1 MTKINFTTILFIIL
15 IALPTMMF
23 GQALGYNN
31 NRIAYSSDGNSAN
44 DVTPENQFPRA
55 DPDDWCGSPMSL
67 AIIAK
72 KNLQNKLVHFSYNN
86 FMASPP
92 ETDAQNQMKKGVS
105 QAITNFGYNP
115 TRFFDVSSSSANK
128 AAAINHLKLE
138 LEKSTAT
145 DPLYFILAGPS
156 EFFYQCV
163 QGVVN
168 DGKVSSL
175 DHVYIISHSGYNENE
190 KRRYSHHTLA
200 QTKTLA
206 NNLMHYQKIVD
217 QNTGLKR
224 TTYDPYFWLRDHQ
237 DTKIRFVFERMKA
250 HPGNVA
256 DPSDAG
262 MTFYLLTNDQNG
274 TPEKLKTYFGNGI
287 FLANEE
293 FTLISSSLSLFPNP
307 TKDLITIKG
316 LTAGDNIIM
325 TNVLG
330 KTVLNIIAKQED
342 ELISTAGLNN
352 GLYMISITGKTK
364 FKLVKE

>member
-1 MTKINFTTILFIIL
+1 MNKINAIIVL
-15 IALPTMMF
+15 LVLLVITPEF
-23 GQALGYNN
+23 GFSQALGYNK
-31 NRIAYSSDGNSAN
+31 NRIAYSSDGNSAK
-44 DVTPENQFPRA
+44 DVTPENQYPTA

-72 KNLQNKLVHFSYNN
+72 KNLQGKLVHFSYNN

-115 TRFFDVSSSSANK
+115 ANFFDVSSSDANK
-128 AAAINHLKLE
+128 AAAIKHLKLE
-138 LEKSTAT
+138 MEKSTVS

-168 DGKVSSL
+168 DGKVASL
-175 DHVYIISHSGYNENE
+175 ANVYIISHSGYNENE

-200 QTKTLA
+200 QARTLG
-206 NNLMHYQKIVD
+206 NNLMKYQKIVD

-224 TTYDPYFWLRDHQ
+224 TTYDPYFWLRDQQ
-237 DTKIRFVFERMKA
+237 DTKLRFIFDRMKA

-262 MTFYLLTNDQNG
+262 MTFYLLTGDQNG
-274 TPEKLKTYFGNGI
+274 TPDKLKTYFGNGI
-287 FLANEE
+287 TLTNEE
-293 FTLISSSLSLFPNP
+293 FALGSFSLLVYPNP
-307 TKDLITIKG
+307 SREAITLKG
-316 LTAGDNIIM
+316 LDVGDKISIAE
-325 TNVLG
+325 VSG
-330 KTVLNIIAKQED
+330 KIVLNTTAKQEA
-342 ELISTAGLNN
+342 EVITTSALRSGV
-352 GLYMISITGKTK
+352 YMVSVSGKRSLK
-364 FKLVKE
+364 FVKE

>member
-15 IALPTMMF
+15 MVVPTMIY

-72 KNLQNKLVHFSYNN
+72 KNLQAKLVHFSYNN

-105 QAITNFGYNP
+105 LAITNFGYNP
-115 TRFFDVSSSSANK
+115 ANFFDVSSSSANK
-128 AAAINHLKLE
+128 DAAINHLKLE
-138 LEKSTAT
+138 MEKSTASN
-145 DPLYFILAGPS
+145 PLYFILAGPS

-168 DGKVSSL
+168 DGKVASL
-175 DHVYIISHSGYNENE
+175 ANVYIISHSGYNENE

-200 QTKTLA
+200 QARTLV
-206 NNLMHYQKIVD
+206 NNLMKYQKIVD

-237 DTKIRFVFERMKA
+237 DIRIRFVFDRMKA

-262 MTFYLLTNDQNG
+262 MTYYLLTNDQNG

-287 FLANEE
+287 VLDNEE
-293 FTLISSSLSLFPNP
+293 FEISDSSLLLYPNP
-307 TKDLITIKG
+307 AKDLVTIEG
-316 LTAGDNIIM
+316 LTISDKIVV
-325 TNVLG
+325 TDLLG
-330 KTVLNIIAKQED
+330 KTILNNTAKQKNEV
-342 ELISTAGLNN
+342 ISIADFTAGLYIVSV
-352 GLYMISITGKTK
+352 GGKTRL
-364 FKLVKE
+364 KLVKE